1 MFRLPKN
8 DPRLNSPPY
17 LVVLDNPR
25 KQLPRNL
32 RLQKTVPVVAE
43 RAGVPHAIVQPKPHK
58 PGNSMLKFS
67 CSIS

>member
-8 DPRLNSPPY
+8 DPGSIVPY

-58 PGNSMLKFS
+58 SAKQHVEV
-67 CSIS
+67 